1 MNKYKPEYLGKVL
14 PEDKIEMSDFMQ
26 NKYDGFSKIYD
37 VCKCESDK
45 ITDIKS
51 IKTDSTNAKSYA
63 TKIVADADALKNICD
78 NNKDSSIKIVGDV
91 ISTE

>member
-14 PEDKIEMSDFMQ
+14 PEDKIEISDFMQ

-37 VCKCESDK
+37 VCKCESEK
-45 ITDIKS
+45 INDIKS
-51 IKTDSTNAKSYA
+51 IKPDSSNSKSYA
-63 TKIVADADALKNICD
+63 TKIVADASALKNICD
-78 NNKDSSIKIVGDV
+78 NNKDSSVKIDGDI